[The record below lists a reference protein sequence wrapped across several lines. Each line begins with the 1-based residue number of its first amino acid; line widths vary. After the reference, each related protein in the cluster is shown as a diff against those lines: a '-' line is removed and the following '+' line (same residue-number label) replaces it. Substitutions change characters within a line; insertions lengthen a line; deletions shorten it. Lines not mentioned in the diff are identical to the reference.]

1 MLNPSITILHSLTH
15 SQKELQQESGRVK
28 ELYAQLVYK
37 DKMVV
42 DQTNQTVLL
51 EEHMSEFKDH
61 LRNKDEVIEGR
72 DRVIQVRSCERVY
85 LDLKKV

>member
-1 MLNPSITILHSLTH
+1 
-15 SQKELQQESGRVK
+15 
-28 ELYAQLVYK
+28 
-37 DKMVV
+37 MVV

-72 DRVIQVRSCERVY
+72 DRVIQVRSCERVSRFEES
-85 LDLKKV
+85 LKDVHVTVLFDGSLWIIQGVPTKKTP